1 MDPGFRS
8 PLIDFFR
15 RGEVARDVRLL
26 AAQGALAPRAQEQ
39 LALLVL
45 LADDP
50 DPDIARATAATL
62 DALPLEPLRAFLAR
76 PDTPQEMRDVL
87 RRLGHRGR
95 RPTRRRRPP
104 INFDEPLLDTLSELP
119 GCRAPEAAGRPPEH
133 KMLSSLSVLDRMKL
147 AMKGTREQR
156 AVLVR
161 DSNKLVSAAVLSS
174 PKVNEAE
181 IEAFTKM
188 GNVSEDVMRII
199 GKNRAWT
206 KNYGVILGLCKHPK
220 TPPALAMSFVQR
232 LNEKDLKTHG
242 DRPQRQGRPAAAREE
257 DADAREGRRGGS
269 RAAPTSSSTPS
280 AARSTPP

>member
-45 LADDP
+45 LSDDP
-50 DPDIARATAATL
+50 DPEIRRAASATL
-62 DALPLEPLRAFLAR
+62 DALPVEPLRAFLAR
-76 PDTPQEMRDVL
+76 PDVAPEML
-87 RRLGHRGR
+87 AFFATLGIE
-95 RPTRRRRPP
+95 PP
-104 INFDEPLLDTLSELP
+104 LSEAALPAVNFDEPLLDTLSELP
-119 GCRAPEAAGRPPEH
+119 EDPGPADPEH
-133 KMLSSLSVLDRMKL
+133 KMLSTLPVLDRMKL

-156 AVLVR
+156 ATLIR

-188 GNVSEDVMRII
+188 GNVSEDVMRVI
-199 GKNRAWT
+199 GQNRAWT
-206 KNYGVILGLCKHPK
+206 KNYGIILGLCKHPK
-220 TPPALAMSFVQR
+220 TPPAISMSFVQR
-232 LNEKDLKTHG
+232 LHEKDLKMISS
-242 DRPQRQGRPAAAREE
+242 DRNAKDGLRLLARKMLTK
-257 DADAREGRRGGS
+257 GKM
-269 RAAPTSSSTPS
+269 
-280 AARSTPP
+280 